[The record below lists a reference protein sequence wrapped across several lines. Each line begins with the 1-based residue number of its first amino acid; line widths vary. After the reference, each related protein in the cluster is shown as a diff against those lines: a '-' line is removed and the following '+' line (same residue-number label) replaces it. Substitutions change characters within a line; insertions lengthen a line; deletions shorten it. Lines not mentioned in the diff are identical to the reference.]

1 MSGNHHSSL
10 LLSHIHWAGTLVC
23 CQVNQEELKGLLPRQ
38 GFRMD
43 GRQFAASADT
53 ARHASASDYS
63 IFVASVQG
71 KTVTKLVEIF
81 KANAQT
87 NVNLRAAGN
96 AMLLLNKI
104 KPVGPVV
111 VLM

>member
-1 MSGNHHSSL
+1 
-10 LLSHIHWAGTLVC
+10 
-23 CQVNQEELKGLLPRQ
+23 
-38 GFRMD
+38 MD
-43 GRQFAASADT
+43 GRQFAASADS

-81 KANAQT
+81 KANAQN

-104 KPVGPVV
+104 KTVGPDV
-111 VLM
+111 VLMSYCCASIALLAVFQPVPLATPPCK